1 MEIKMNNLILLA
13 KGTGFVDPVEGEGF
27 AASWER
33 FSGLGIQTFLLGM
46 LTVFAVLSILW
57 GCLEIFRY
65 VFYTVPERNKANGG
79 DKPASEPVAPVVP
92 VVTDPEPA
100 VYSDD
105 GEVVAAIIAAIT
117 AMRSEEA
124 AESGVAPTAFRVV
137 SFRKRH

>member
-1 MEIKMNNLILLA
+1 MNNLIFLA
-13 KGTGFVDPVEGEGF
+13 QSSEFVDPVGDGKTF
-27 AASWER
+27 ADSWAR

-65 VFYTVPERNKANGG
+65 VFYTIPERKKAEENGEQ
-79 DKPASEPVAPVVP
+79 PVSAPVAPVVAE
-92 VVTDPEPA
+92 PEPV

-117 AMRSEEA
+117 AMRNEEA

-137 SFRKRH
+137 SFRKRR